1 MGHPYFYYSSRMNS
15 NIKLVKNIM
24 TDLSKMQKLADKI
37 LKNLGPKTK
46 KLKFKWILNEE
57 TYRIAR
63 KMPDGRVLQVKS
75 VTDGGGDCHDNCCPC
90 KPCTKLNMA
99 LSPPWLIRRPL
110 KKIYFADEKAWL
122 ASLPQEDGRVIE
134 YYR

>member
-1 MGHPYFYYSSRMNS
+1 MNS

-37 LKNLGPKTK
+37 LKNLGPK

-63 KMPDGRVLQVKS
+63 KLPDGRFLQVKS
-75 VTDGGGDCHDNCCPC
+75 VTDGGGDCHDDGCSC
-90 KPCTKLNMA
+90 KPCTELNMA
-99 LSPPWLIRRPL
+99 LPSPWIIRRPL
-110 KKIYFADEKAWL
+110 KKTYFADEKTWL
-122 ASLPQEDGRVIE
+122 ASLPQDEGRVVE